1 MRYLVLTGAIILTAC
16 GSEETTTE
24 TTAVAPETTSKTS
37 TKPRETAQ
45 DTTTPTT
52 EPTTSPP
59 KPVTYT
65 IQFKYMEGAER
76 VGAVSCEVSRD
87 FLLEW
92 PAFGTTTDESKF
104 KKQADKPECETTS
117 STNLI
122 CTITDNYTEE
132 TAECG
137 TPDPITGGRAGRKTY
152 RVYSKPDLTAWNV
165 P

>member
-1 MRYLVLTGAIILTAC
+1 MRCLILAGTMLLTAC
-16 GSEETTTE
+16 GSEEATTE
-24 TTAVAPETTSKTS
+24 TTTVVAPETTKKT
-37 TKPRETAQ
+37 TTQPRDVTEDTA
-45 DTTTPTT
+45 TTTPTT
-52 EPTTSPP
+52 PPTKPTTYNI
-59 KPVTYT
+59 K
-65 IQFKYMEGAER
+65 FKYMEGAER

-92 PAFGTTTDESKF
+92 PAFGTTTDEAKF

-117 STNLI
+117 STSI
-122 CTITDNYTEE
+122 TCTITDNYTEE

-152 RVYSKPDLTAWNV
+152 KVYSKPDLTGWNV